1 MSTQQSVKRSLSA
14 NLSAG
19 KTGVSRN
26 LVIAII
32 LSVALFA
39 FEIFNF
45 DTTQYAL
52 RNLLGEVRF
61 AGILWATILAIAFC
75 AIDFAGLVRIVTPEK
90 GREEPKVVW
99 FLMGA
104 WLLGTMANAIMTWW
118 AVSLTLLNHDF
129 GNEVLSRQELLRY
142 VPIFVAALVWLT
154 RILFIGAFSVAGEEM
169 LDKKRGGGTRK
180 STTRP
185 VQARSTQPPAPRP
198 AAQPKTAAPKQAA
211 PKQTAAPRAAAPPP
225 SAPPVTYEPIDDPVV
240 ARTTPVTNSSPST
253 PPGRTQSRI
262 RQRPPVPNGPGRMP
276 RPSGVQARPAGS
288 PSSQNHS

>member
-1 MSTQQSVKRSLSA
+1 MSTQQSVKRSLSV
-14 NLSAG
+14 NLSGG
-19 KTGVSRN
+19 KTGVSRGV
-26 LVIAII
+26 VIAII

-61 AGILWATILAIAFC
+61 AGVLWATILAIAFC

-104 WLLGTMANAIMTWW
+104 WFLGTMANAVMTWW

-129 GNEVLSRQELLRY
+129 GNEVLSREQLLRY

-180 STTRP
+180 STARP
-185 VQARSTQPPAPRP
+185 VQAQSARTTAPRP
-198 AAQPKTAAPKQAA
+198 ATHPKPRTAAPKSSTSAR
-211 PKQTAAPRAAAPPP
+211 TAAPPP
-225 SAPPVTYEPIDDPVV
+225 SAPPVTYEPIDDPVM
-240 ARTTPVTNSSPST
+240 AQTPPVTNSNANT
-253 PPGRTQSRI
+253 PPSRTQSRI
-262 RQRPPVPNGPGRMP
+262 RQRPPVPNGSGRMP
-276 RPSGVQARPAGS
+276 RPSGVQARPNGA
-288 PSSQNHS
+288 PPPQNRS